1 MIQDL
6 HSHTYYS
13 FCGEDAP
20 STIIEAAIAGGVE
33 LFGICDH
40 CYGIAQQR
48 PNIPLNS
55 NRNEWSRDYQ
65 AAVDRYRDHMTLLKQ
80 KYSDRIKLA
89 VGIEIPTIRK
99 DYLTVPEELDLSKFD
114 YCLIEHID
122 DSESVAKDIFDY
134 AKRYGCKYKGIA
146 HTDIPQM
153 LENQGKD
160 TYTFFKKMAEENIF
174 WEVNVNY
181 DRIHSYR
188 EHQYVKRIFY
198 DEALIKLIKESGVKM
213 SVGFDGHRVDDYL
226 PERVKMA
233 NNRLCELGIPLIF
246 DE

>member
-134 AKRYGCKYKGIA
+134 AKRYGCKYKGNRAYGYSSDARKSRKRYLYIFQKDGRRK
-146 HTDIPQM
+146 HLLGSECKLRPYPFIPRASIC
-153 LENQGKD
+153 
-160 TYTFFKKMAEENIF
+160 KKNF
-174 WEVNVNY
+174 
-181 DRIHSYR
+181 
-188 EHQYVKRIFY
+188 
-198 DEALIKLIKESGVKM
+198 L
-213 SVGFDGHRVDDYL
+213 
-226 PERVKMA
+226 
-233 NNRLCELGIPLIF
+233 
-246 DE
+246 